1 MDHNQ
6 ALHDRPQ
13 GSSTVS
19 TTTIHGPHTPTTT
32 HSTSPGQGTSVT
44 HFGTQSTTYTHPT
57 TTTTTRM
64 PVLQA
69 PAPVADPVRP
79 NSQSD
84 YSGSIRIRRPTSRD
98 ALPVQSPQSQQ
109 PVVEDYF
116 GTGRRRSSSEPR
128 PPSAALFTEDNDLR
142 RHVTAA
148 HLQPVY
154 EDGVQPTASAVA
166 PPPAQGHSTKRKGMD
181 RQMSALNIR
190 RNNNHLLG
198 HNHKLHGKQNANRNR
213 NNMDAN
219 VVDVLDV
226 IGQYL
231 LCDLTCYA
239 NIVVQILRFLRL
251 QH

>member
-6 ALHDRPQ
+6 ALNDRPQ
-13 GSSTVS
+13 GSSTIS
-19 TTTIHGPHTPTTT
+19 TITTHGPHTTTTT

-44 HFGTQSTTYTHPT
+44 HFGTQSTTHTHPT

-64 PVLQA
+64 QIPQA
-69 PAPVADPVRP
+69 PAPVADPART
-79 NSQSD
+79 NSQSE

-98 ALPVQSPQSQQ
+98 ALPVQTPQSQQ

-116 GTGRRRSSSEPR
+116 QAGRRRSSSEPR
-128 PPSAALFTEDNDLR
+128 PPSAALFAEDNDLR
-142 RHVTAA
+142 RHITAA

-154 EDGVQPTASAVA
+154 EDGIQPTNLGTA
-166 PPPAQGHSTKRKGMD
+166 PPPARGPSTKRQGMD

-198 HNHKLHGKQNANRNR
+198 HNHKNHAKQNAHR

-226 IGQYL
+226 IGQFL
-231 LCDLTCYA
+231 LYDFVHHA
-239 NIVVQILRFLRL
+239 NIKAQILRFLLLR
-251 QH
+251 H